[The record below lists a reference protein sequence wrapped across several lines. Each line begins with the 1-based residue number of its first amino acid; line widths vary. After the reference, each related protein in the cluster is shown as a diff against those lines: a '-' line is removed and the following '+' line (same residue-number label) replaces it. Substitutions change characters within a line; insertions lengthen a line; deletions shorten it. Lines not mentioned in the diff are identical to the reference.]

1 MKFLPIFMSLLVTTG
16 FCFAK
21 KMPAPGPFRLG
32 DVLVRVSAT
41 EMTTAEISAYMPET
55 RSLFVVGGEK
65 IMEIV
70 DVADPVNPKV
80 KQAVALPG
88 GASSVTVNG
97 NFVAVSLLANPEWK
111 RGQVQVMRY
120 DGNLQILGTFDVCY
134 QPDMIT
140 FTPDGKNLLVA
151 CEGSPDAEFREDPE
165 GGIAILSIGE
175 GTSWKSPSI
184 AVAGFAE
191 LDSAALMA
199 QGVRRTGTQGFVR
212 SLEPEYITVSDDSRT
227 AWVSLQENNAIAVV
241 DIAAKKVTDVYPLGF
256 VDHAIPGF
264 GLDVKSNSRIEIE
277 NYPLRGL
284 RQPDGISAFT
294 VGGRPFIATA
304 NEGAPVNDYKAWTD
318 VSTLPMLLQQKRL
331 DPKVFNDAFVSELAN
346 LSVSSLESCDAVPDK
361 QANGLCPYAYTFG
374 SRSMSIFDGST
385 GALIWDS
392 GDMLERTIA
401 KVAPDFF
408 NWNSKKKKLK
418 MDSRSEDKGCEPENV
433 TVGEVGGKRYAFV
446 GLERT
451 SAIVVFDITDVGKS
465 HNPSPKIV
473 DFYLNPVD
481 RGPEGVLFIPAE
493 KSPVKGTALLV
504 VGYEYNKTLTIF
516 KVK

>member
-151 CEGSPDAEFREDPE
+151 CEGSPDAEFREDPAHRLPVADVRPAEIVTVRTRRFGE
-165 GGIAILSIGE
+165 GFQISSIGE
-175 GTSWKSPSI
+175 LVDDAHEI
-184 AVAGFAE
+184 R
-191 LDSAALMA
+191 SAADDVA
-199 QGVRRTGTQGFVR
+199 HHGGPDETGAAGH
-212 SLEPEYITVSDDSRT
+212 DDS
-227 AWVSLQENNAIAVV
+227 VGH
-241 DIAAKKVTDVYPLGF
+241 D
-256 VDHAIPGF
+256 
-264 GLDVKSNSRIEIE
+264 EIL
-277 NYPLRGL
+277 Y
-284 RQPDGISAFT
+284 I
-294 VGGRPFIATA
+294 
-304 NEGAPVNDYKAWTD
+304 
-318 VSTLPMLLQQKRL
+318 
-331 DPKVFNDAFVSELAN
+331 
-346 LSVSSLESCDAVPDK
+346 
-361 QANGLCPYAYTFG
+361 ANGKV
-374 SRSMSIFDGST
+374 IVKVN
-385 GALIWDS
+385 
-392 GDMLERTIA
+392 IA
-401 KVAPDFF
+401 
-408 NWNSKKKKLK
+408 
-418 MDSRSEDKGCEPENV
+418 
-433 TVGEVGGKRYAFV
+433 
-446 GLERT
+446 
-451 SAIVVFDITDVGKS
+451 
-465 HNPSPKIV
+465 
-473 DFYLNPVD
+473 
-481 RGPEGVLFIPAE
+481 
-493 KSPVKGTALLV
+493 
-504 VGYEYNKTLTIF
+504 
-516 KVK
+516 